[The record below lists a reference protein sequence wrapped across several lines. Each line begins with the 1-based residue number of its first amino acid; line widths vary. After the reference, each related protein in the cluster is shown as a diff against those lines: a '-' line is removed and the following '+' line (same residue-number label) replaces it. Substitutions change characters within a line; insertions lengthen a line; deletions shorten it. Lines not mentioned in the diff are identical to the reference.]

1 MKSRTSLLMTGAFLT
16 MVALLWLVPGPAV
29 AADDDAPRITKE
41 ELKAKLGDPAV
52 TVIDVRYNANWKKSG
67 QKIVRAVREDPNE
80 ISSWVGKYKKDQVL
94 VFYCD

>member
-16 MVALLWLVPGPAV
+16 MLALSWLFPGPAV

-41 ELKAKLGDPAV
+41 DLKAKLGDPAV
-52 TVIDVRYNANWKKSG
+52 TVIDVRYKANWKKSG
-67 QKIVRAVREDPNE
+67 QKIARAVREDPNE
-80 ISSWVGKYKKDQVL
+80 ISSWVGKYKKDQML

>member
-1 MKSRTSLLMTGAFLT
+1 MTLL
-16 MVALLWLVPGPAV
+16 ALSWLVPGPAM

-52 TVIDVRYNANWKKSG
+52 TVIDVRYKANWKKSG
-67 QKIVRAVREDPNE
+67 QKITKAVREDPNE
-80 ISSWVGKYKKDQVL
+80 ISSWVGKYKKDQML

>member
-1 MKSRTSLLMTGAFLT
+1 ML
-16 MVALLWLVPGPAV
+16 ALPWLAPGPAI
-29 AADDDAPRITKE
+29 AADDDAPRITKG

-52 TVIDVRYNANWKKSG
+52 TVIDVRYKANWKKSG
-67 QKIVRAVREDPNE
+67 QKIANAVREDPNE

>member
-1 MKSRTSLLMTGAFLT
+1 MTIA
-16 MVALLWLVPGPAV
+16 ALLWLVPGPAI

-52 TVIDVRYNANWKKSG
+52 TVIDVRYKANWKKSG
-67 QKIVRAVREDPNE
+67 QKIARAVREDPNE

>member
-1 MKSRTSLLMTGAFLT
+1 MKSRTSLLTGAFLT

-52 TVIDVRYNANWKKSG
+52 TVIDVRYKANWKKSG
-67 QKIVRAVREDPNE
+67 QKVAKAVREDPNE

>member
-1 MKSRTSLLMTGAFLT
+1 MKSRTSLLTGAFLT
-16 MVALLWLVPGPAV
+16 LLALSWLVPGPAM

-52 TVIDVRYNANWKKSG
+52 TVIDVRYKANWKKSG
-67 QKIVRAVREDPNE
+67 QKITKAVREDPNE
-80 ISSWVGKYKKDQVL
+80 ISSWVGKYKKDQML

>member
-16 MVALLWLVPGPAV
+16 MVALLWLVAGPAV

-52 TVIDVRYNANWKKSG
+52 TVIDVRYKANWKKSG
-67 QKIVRAVREDPNE
+67 QKIAKAVREDPNE
-80 ISSWVGKYKKDQVL
+80 ISSWIGKYKKDQML

>member
-1 MKSRTSLLMTGAFLT
+1 MKSRTCLLTAAFLT
-16 MVALLWLVPGPAV
+16 MLPLRWVASGAAI
-29 AADDDAPRITKE
+29 AADDDVPRITRE

-52 TVIDVRYNANWKKSG
+52 TVIDVRYKANWKKSG

-80 ISSWVGKYKKDQVL
+80 ISSWVGKYKKDQML

>member
-1 MKSRTSLLMTGAFLT
+1 MKSRTSLLTGVFVT
-16 MVALLWLVPGPAV
+16 MAALLWLVPGPAV

-52 TVIDVRYNANWKKSG
+52 TVVDVRYKANWKKSG

>member
-1 MKSRTSLLMTGAFLT
+1 M
-16 MVALLWLVPGPAV
+16 VPGPAI
-29 AADDDAPRITKE
+29 AADEDPPRITKE

-52 TVIDVRYNANWKKSG
+52 TVIDVRYKANWKKSG

-80 ISSWVGKYKKDQVL
+80 ISSWVGKYKKDQML

>member
-1 MKSRTSLLMTGAFLT
+1 MKSRTSLVTGAFLT
-16 MVALLWLVPGPAV
+16 MLTLSWLVPGPAI

-52 TVIDVRYNANWKKSG
+52 TVIDVRYKANWKKSG
-67 QKIVRAVREDPNE
+67 QRIAGAVREDPNE
-80 ISSWVGKYKKDQVL
+80 ISSWVGKYKKDQML

>member
-80 ISSWVGKYKKDQVL
+80 ISSWVGKYKKDQML